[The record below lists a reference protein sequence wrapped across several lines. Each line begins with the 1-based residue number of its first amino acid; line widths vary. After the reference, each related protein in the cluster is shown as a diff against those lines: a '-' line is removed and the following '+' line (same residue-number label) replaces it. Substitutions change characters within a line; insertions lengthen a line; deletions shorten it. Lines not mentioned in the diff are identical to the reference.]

1 MTTTLTRPADD
12 TVRFKRS
19 RFLARFPKDYLFSP
33 SHFWLF
39 EHSPGRFRIGMTDF
53 ATRMLG
59 EIVEF
64 DFEVAKGDAV
74 KPGDVVGW
82 MEGFK
87 AVADIY
93 CVAEGTFLG
102 TQPEILRQRRAAV
115 LRQLWRRLALRGGRK
130 ARPAGRLRRG
140 IHRAFERNHR
150 HHGRK
155 TLAIGGDRTT
165 MTENGSQQAR
175 YIMIGGFLGA
185 GKSTSVGRLARH
197 LSDQGLQVG
206 LITNDQGAGLV
217 DTRNL
222 RSQGFD
228 VEEIAGGCFCCR
240 FDSLRSAA
248 EKLSGADASR
258 RLPRRAGG

>member
-1 MTTTLTRPADD
+1 MTTTLTRPAED

-39 EHSPGRFRIGMTDF
+39 EHAPGRFRIGLTDF

-64 DFEVAKGDAV
+64 DFEVAQGDAV

-102 TQPEILRQRRAAV
+102 PNPKSYDNAEL
-115 LRQLWRRLALRGGRK
+115 LCS
-130 ARPAGRLRRG
+130 
-140 IHRAFERNHR
+140 
-150 HHGRK
+150 
-155 TLAIGGDRTT
+155 D
-165 MTENGSQQAR
+165 S
-175 YIMIGGFLGA
+175 YGA
-185 GKSTSVGRLARH
+185 GWLYEVEGQPDPQVVSVEQYVEL
-197 LSDQGLQVG
+197 LNET
-206 LITNDQGAGLV
+206 I
-217 DTRNL
+217 DTM
-222 RSQGFD
+222 
-228 VEEIAGGCFCCR
+228 EE
-240 FDSLRSAA
+240 
-248 EKLSGADASR
+248 KPWQSGAIEQ
-258 RLPRRAGG
+258 P